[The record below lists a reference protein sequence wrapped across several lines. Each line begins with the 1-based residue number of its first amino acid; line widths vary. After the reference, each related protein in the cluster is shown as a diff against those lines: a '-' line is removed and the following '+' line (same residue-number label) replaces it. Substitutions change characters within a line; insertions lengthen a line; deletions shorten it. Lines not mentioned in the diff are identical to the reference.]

1 MKLLFLSFGLL
12 ALYLMLALFLS
23 WREAPRNR
31 DRLRR
36 LKL

>member
-12 ALYLMLALFLS
+12 ALYLILTLFLS

-31 DRLRR
+31 DILRR